1 MDCIEFKNASFR
13 YPNDTLANEELNLR
27 IEQGERVAIIGQNGA
42 GKTTAVKMM
51 NGLHKPTQGDVIVN
65 GVNTKERTTAQISH
79 MVGYVFQN
87 PDDQIFNTT
96 VRAELEFWPK
106 YQKLPQEDM
115 DARVARAVEMTGIR
129 QYMDLNPYEIPYSTK
144 KFVSIAAILAVQTPY
159 LVLDEPTAGQDIHG
173 VNCLVHIM
181 DTLRS
186 EGKGVIVITHDME
199 FVARNFERVIV
210 MAHRHIIADGPV
222 HEVFQNDEVLRAAAI
237 QKPQIGQLAASL
249 GHPDILFS
257 EDLVKVLH

>member
-1 MDCIEFKNASFR
+1 M
-13 YPNDTLANEELNLR
+13 
-27 IEQGERVAIIGQNGA
+27 
-42 GKTTAVKMM
+42 
-51 NGLHKPTQGDVIVN
+51 
-65 GVNTKERTTAQISH
+65 
-79 MVGYVFQN
+79 
-87 PDDQIFNTT
+87 
-96 VRAELEFWPK
+96 RAELEFWPK
-106 YQKLPQEDM
+106 YQKLPQDM

-210 MAHRHIIADGPV
+210 MAHRHIIADEPV
-222 HEVFQNDEVLRAAAI
+222 HEVFQNDEVRVRRPFKSRKL
-237 QKPQIGQLAASL
+237 ASL
-249 GHPDILFS
+249 RPAWATRIFCLAKT
-257 EDLVKVLH
+257 L

>member
-13 YPNDTLANEELNLR
+13 YPNGTLANEELNLR

-129 QYMDLNPYEIPYSTK
+129 QYMDLTRTRFLIPPKNSCPSRPFLQCRRLILCWTNPLPGRIS
-144 KFVSIAAILAVQTPY
+144 
-159 LVLDEPTAGQDIHG
+159 
-173 VNCLVHIM
+173 
-181 DTLRS
+181 
-186 EGKGVIVITHDME
+186 
-199 FVARNFERVIV
+199 
-210 MAHRHIIADGPV
+210 MA
-222 HEVFQNDEVLRAAAI
+222 
-237 QKPQIGQLAASL
+237 
-249 GHPDILFS
+249 
-257 EDLVKVLH
+257 

>member
-1 MDCIEFKNASFR
+1 MDCIEFKNASFC
-13 YPNDTLANEELNLR
+13 YPNGTLANEELNLH
-27 IEQGERVAIIGQNGA
+27 IGQGERVAIIGQNGA

-65 GVNTKERTTAQISH
+65 GINTKERTTAQISH

-96 VRAELEFWPK
+96 VRAELEFWPR
-106 YQKLPQEDM
+106 YQKLSPEDM
-115 DARVARAVEMTGIR
+115 NARVARAAEMTGIG
-129 QYMDLNPYEIPYSTK
+129 QYMELNPYEIPYSTK

-159 LVLDEPTAGQDIHG
+159 LVLDEPTAGQDTHG

-199 FVARNFERVIV
+199 FVARNFERVVV
-210 MAHRHIIADGPV
+210 MPHRHIIADGSV
-222 HEVFQNDEVLRAAAI
+222 REVFQNDAVLHAAAI
-237 QKPQIGQLAASL
+237 QKPQMGQLASSL
-249 GHPDILFS
+249 GHPDILYS

>member
-1 MDCIEFKNASFR
+1 MDMLYISDLYKRFSDKKVLNG
-13 YPNDTLANEELNLR
+13 LNLSVPEHS
-27 IEQGERVAIIGQNGA
+27 IFGFIGKNGA

-65 GVNTKERTTAQISH
+65 GINTKERTTAQISH

-96 VRAELEFWPK
+96 VRAELEFWPR
-106 YQKLPQEDM
+106 YQKLSPEDM
-115 DARVARAVEMTGIR
+115 NARVARAAEMTGIG
-129 QYMDLNPYEIPYSTK
+129 QYMELNPYEIPYSTK

-159 LVLDEPTAGQDIHG
+159 LVLDEPTAGQDTHG

-199 FVARNFERVIV
+199 FVARNFERVVV
-210 MAHRHIIADGPV
+210 MAHRHIIADGSV
-222 HEVFQNDEVLRAAAI
+222 REVFQNDAVLHAAAI
-237 QKPQIGQLAASL
+237 QKPQMGQLASSL
-249 GHPDILFS
+249 GHPDILYS